1 VDDADVSE
9 IRLAAGRR
17 LVVCDVCLTYV
28 DHGDPMATTWQRET
42 PGRPGS
48 PDRCPD
54 CAIPVATTTPH

>member
-1 VDDADVSE
+1 MSE

-17 LVVCDVCLTYV
+17 LVVCDVCLSYV
-28 DHGDPMATTWQRET
+28 DDDDPTTTTWHREL

-54 CAIPVATTTPH
+54 CTVPHAATTPH